1 MSKGTEKRRGLQVSL
16 HVRAALQSSEVL
28 FSASEGR
35 LHLSPPSVW
44 EMEKLGA
51 RERKEEPRSL
61 EGTVSNSWLLRSP
74 ENGGIFFLCLA
85 TLTCGRCHWEKGKT
99 RNKKIKQTV
108 SRAQRRVA
116 RGVQR

>member
-61 EGTVSNSWLLRSP
+61 EETVSNSWLLRSP
-74 ENGGIFFLCLA
+74 ENGGMFFSLSCNLDMWKVS
-85 TLTCGRCHWEKGKT
+85 LGKGEDQK
-99 RNKKIKQTV
+99 
-108 SRAQRRVA
+108 
-116 RGVQR
+116 